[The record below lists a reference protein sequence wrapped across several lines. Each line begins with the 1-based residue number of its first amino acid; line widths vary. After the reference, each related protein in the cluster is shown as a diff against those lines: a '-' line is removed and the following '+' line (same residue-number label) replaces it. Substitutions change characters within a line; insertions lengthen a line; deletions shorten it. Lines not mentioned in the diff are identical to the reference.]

1 MRTSPVSSVSAPAPE
16 ARITLIDALRGSALA
31 GLFVVHCV
39 EHFELT
45 IYPEH
50 SPAWLHQ
57 LDEWTN
63 HAAFFLFGGKA
74 YAIFAMMFGLS
85 FAIILDRWTKRGVNV
100 GTRFPWRLILLGAFG
115 YVNGILYDGDIL
127 LILAVLGLPLVLLHR
142 FSDRVLVALTG
153 LLLLRLPSVW
163 QTAHCLIDPA
173 YAPPI
178 PVHWDIVTALKLVY
192 AHGSLSEVVTS
203 NLGTGQMAR
212 IWYTYESGRY
222 LQMMG
227 LFICGLLLGRHR
239 VLEDAGRARILAR
252 RALIWGLIVFALL
265 YPVKLL
271 LPHWGFLDLRLY
283 VVDGFVGGFCNLAQM
298 AVWVGAFI
306 LLYLHGSWR
315 RGLDWF
321 VPFGRMSLTC
331 YVTQALV
338 GVPFFFGYGLGMYRY
353 LGQFNSVL
361 CGLGF
366 LVLQGACAHWWMR
379 HFYYGPLE
387 WLWRVGTMGS
397 FRTPFRKTAPLRV
410 GGEAVFADG
419 VRE

>member
-1 MRTSPVSSVSAPAPE
+1 
-16 ARITLIDALRGSALA
+16 LIDALRGSALI
-31 GLFVVHCV
+31 GLFLVHCV

-50 SPAWLHQ
+50 SPEWLHQ

-63 HAAFFLFGGKA
+63 QAAFFLFGGKA

-100 GTRFPWRLILLGAFG
+100 VIHFPWRLVLLGVFG
-115 YVNGILYDGDIL
+115 YVNGILYNGDIL
-127 LILAVLGLPLVLLHR
+127 LVLAVLGLPLVLLHR
-142 FSDRVLVALTG
+142 FSDRTLVMLTV
-153 LLLLRLPSVW
+153 LLLLQIPSAW

-178 PVHWDIVTALKLVY
+178 PVHWGITDALKPIY
-192 AHGSLSEVVTS
+192 AHGSLREVVIM

-212 IWYTYESGRY
+212 FWFTYESGRY

-227 LFICGLLLGRHR
+227 LFLCGLLLGRHR
-239 VLEDAGRARILAR
+239 ILENTDRAKMLAR
-252 RALIWGLIVFALL
+252 RALSWGAVAFALC

-271 LPHWGFLDLRLY
+271 LPEWGIAGMRLH
-283 VVDGFVGGFCNLAQM
+283 VVSEFVGGFCNLAQM

-306 LLYLHGSWR
+306 LLYNLGGRWR
-315 RGLDWF
+315 RALDWF

-338 GVPFFFGYGLGMYRY
+338 CVPFFFGYGLGMYRY

-366 LVLQGACAHWWMR
+366 LVVQGFCAHAWMR
-379 HFYYGPLE
+379 RFHYGPLE
-387 WLWRVGTMGS
+387 WLWRAGTMGTL
-397 FRTPFRKTAPLRV
+397 RTPFRK
-410 GGEAVFADG
+410 AVPTQIQGAAVYASD
-419 VRE
+419 VS